1 MPSNLAYVD
10 LNEIRILP
18 RNGEF
23 YAEFVYKIAVV
34 PVDVDA
40 NSVLGIDPGLN
51 NWLTCVSNVGTSFIV
66 DEFHL
71 KSLNQWYNKRVSVLN
86 PHFSQTE
93 FKT

>member
-51 NWLTCVSNVGTSFIV
+51 NWLTCVSNVGT
-66 DEFHL
+66 
-71 KSLNQWYNKRVSVLN
+71 VLLGN
-86 PHFSQTE
+86 RCKLYHALLILG
-93 FKT
+93 